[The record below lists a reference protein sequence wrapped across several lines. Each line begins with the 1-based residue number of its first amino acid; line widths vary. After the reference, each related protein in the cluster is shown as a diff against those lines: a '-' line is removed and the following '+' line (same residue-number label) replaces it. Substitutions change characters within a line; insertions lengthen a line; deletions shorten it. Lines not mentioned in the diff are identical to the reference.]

1 MLSKTILLFLFF
13 VSFSIAAQIK
23 GIVVD
28 KNNKPIPYANIW
40 VENENIGA
48 STEENGQFIIN
59 VKDNTKNLI
68 FSALGFEKKTI
79 KGSDAE
85 KVVLNTTTY
94 QLNEVYVLNKKET
107 KKIEIGKTEN
117 SIYQAFE
124 NGPRIDAKFFPYN
137 ANNKKTKFIK
147 QVSVYTD
154 SKIEEATIKIH
165 FYDVDVNGFPGEELL
180 DKNLIVS
187 VKKGQRRTLFDVSEY
202 NLTLSKKG
210 VFVAVER
217 LIITKNKFEKTITDL
232 NSNTTKTQITYYPIL
247 LCAYIERPFLW
258 TFYGGKW
265 NKLTNETNKI
275 MVFEPAINLILTN

>member
-1 MLSKTILLFLFF
+1 MPNKNIVLFLFF

-40 VENENIGA
+40 VENENIGT

-85 KVVLNTTTY
+85 KVVLNSTTY

-107 KKIEIGKTEN
+107 KQIEIGKTDN

-124 NGPRIDAKFFPYN
+124 NGPRIDAKYFPYN
-137 ANNKKTKFIK
+137 VAHKKTKFIK

-180 DKNLIVS
+180 NKDLIVS

-210 VFVAVER
+210 IFVAVEK
-217 LIITKNKFEKTITDL
+217 LIVAKNKLEKTITDL
-232 NSNTTKTQITYYPIL
+232 NSNTTKTQITYYPIM